1 MYCVNSVIP
10 MISGGLFFFN
20 LSVSIF
26 AVSAAPSTPI
36 KIALSGN
43 NFFSS
48 SHLLRNSQDV
58 VSAGDVEKTINRI
71 LDFYAEAGFA
81 LCSVVPVVSHDD
93 SDQISVVL
101 EINEGA
107 RIKVSDYEYRANGGK
122 TSPAA
127 LRRISL
133 LREDAYF
140 NLKDIKKAKSIFLK
154 TDVFSSVSE
163 RIVESRDDFHV
174 IFDLVE
180 NPTDYLNGS
189 GSIAQDNVILGAA
202 YRSTSILGTLRQF
215 SFTYESGMFTGT
227 PGQLKNLFA
236 LSFSD
241 PVLIAPVVLDVNFSL
256 TAYDT
261 ARLSLINGRVTA
273 PVGAHVKTSVLSGL
287 EMVDYLADTSRTG
300 YRYSL
305 VGLGMA
311 ASFEN
316 GTAELTQNLDIDYL
330 FRSRDRLRFRYDGML
345 AWRSLNLRPHAV
357 WTRTDRFEFF
367 DYWRIGG
374 ARDIRGYQDNEF
386 VVERAGWLNIEYKKL
401 PIYPL
406 IDIAWLDSGLF
417 YAYGLGI
424 DAKSS
429 LANATLVFA
438 WPKDGSWNDGKVHF
452 MLQKGL

>member
-1 MYCVNSVIP
+1 

-20 LSVSIF
+20 LSVSVF
-26 AVSAAPSTPI
+26 AASAAPSVPI
-36 KIALSGN
+36 SITLSGN
-43 NFFSS
+43 KFFSS
-48 SHLLRNSQDV
+48 SYLLRSSYNMM
-58 VSAGDVEKTINRI
+58 SAGDVEKTISGI

-93 SDQISVVL
+93 SGRISVAL
-101 EINEGA
+101 EINEGT
-107 RIKVSDYEYRANGGK
+107 RIKVSGYEYRANGGK
-122 TSPAA
+122 TSPGA

-133 LREDAYF
+133 LRDDAYF
-140 NLKDIKKAKSIFLK
+140 NIKDIKKAKSVFMN
-154 TDVFSSVSE
+154 TGVFSSVSE
-163 RIVESRDDFHV
+163 RIVENLDDYYV
-174 IFDLVE
+174 VFDLAE
-180 NPTDYLNGS
+180 NPTDYINGS

-202 YRSTSILGTLRQF
+202 YESASILGTLRQF
-215 SFTYESGMFTGT
+215 SFTYESGMLTDM

-241 PVLIAPVVLDVNFSL
+241 PVSIAPVIVDVNFSL

-287 EMVDYLADTSRTG
+287 EMVDYLADASRPG
-300 YRYSL
+300 YRNSL
-305 VGLGMA
+305 VGLGLG

-316 GTAELTQNLDIDYL
+316 GTAELTQNIEIDYL
-330 FRSRDRLRFRYDGML
+330 FRTRDRLRLRYDGVL

-386 VVERAGWLNIEYKKL
+386 AVERAGWLNIEYKKL
-401 PIYPL
+401 PLYPL
-406 IDIAWLDSGLF
+406 MDMAWLDRGFL

-424 DAKSS
+424 DAESS
-429 LANATLVFA
+429 FASATLILA
-438 WPKDGSWNDGKVHF
+438 WPKNGSWNDGKVHF
-452 MLQKGL
+452 ILQKGL